1 MPMFV
6 KAYHPIVKLR
16 IASKKILFQS
26 FLFVVNLPQ
35 LCLSRFYSQANLKLI
50 DLLEIA

>member
-6 KAYHPIVKLR
+6 KAYRPIVKLR
-16 IASKKILFQS
+16 IASKKLFQS
-26 FLFVVNLPQ
+26 FLFVVNVPQ